1 MSQLQSATADLR
13 RWPDVDVSVRSTL
26 PPGLSVR
33 LPKLLGR
40 ANGARVSTNP
50 EFLRQGS
57 AVHDYE
63 HPSRIIFGRFA
74 ETTDAHLA
82 VVERVYAA
90 IEAPRLRV
98 DVAAAEL
105 IKNVA
110 NGFLALKLSFVNEV
124 AALSEEY
131 GVEVT
136 EVLDGIGLDPR
147 IGSVYMRPG
156 LGFGGSCLPKELQ
169 VLAAAG
175 RRRGLSMHVARA
187 ISQVNVEQQD
197 RFVRQI
203 LAEIPRD
210 ESRVGLLGLSFKAD
224 TDDLRGSPALHVAR
238 RLLEEGVVVT
248 AHDPAVR
255 PDRAVAAAP
264 GCRSRAARRSSRAP
278 MPSPLPPSGR
288 NSASSTL
295 PRWRPA
301 CGAGCSS
308 TAAASSSQER
318 PSPRGSRIVGSA
330 AGPAAG
336 SRGGRR
342 SAPELGSGA
351 PRRSV
356 EASRGDPVEYRGE
369 PLTRGSG
376 ARNATRDPPFARAD
390 ARPGAAPR
398 RRRTRPASDRRR
410 YPSRAR
416 PGCFAPHP
424 SARRRRPVGRDR
436 SHRRASPR
444 NATCSRPGSSAI
456 SASAPSASASM
467 RSAVA
472 FGCWPNRSTTGASVA
487 SASPAAASAAGLS
500 QPMSCT
506 RSRSPRSGRL
516 RRSRWRPST
525 RRRASAAPCRLPC
538 MPTARSR
545 PGRTW
550 RCCRAAATSSRS

>member
-1 MSQLQSATADLR
+1 MPIGTFCYPPAMRITVVGAGYVGLVTGVCLARRGEHHVTLVETAPNRLRELQAGGMPIEEPGLAEAFAESRERITVVGSLDQVEDPDLVFLAVGTPISDTGEPDLSQLQSATADLR

-40 ANGARVSTNP
+40 ADGARVSTNP

-90 IEAPRLRV
+90 IEAPRLHV

-264 GCRSRAARRSSRAP
+264 GLQIASRAEDVFEGADAVAIATEWP
-278 MPSPLPPSGR
+278 QFATLPLPRLRDRTRQPILFDGR
-288 NSASSTL
+288 
-295 PRWRPA
+295 
-301 CGAGCSS
+301 GII
-308 TAAASSSQER
+308 AAADA
-318 PSPRGSRIVGSA
+318 VA
-330 AGPAAG
+330 AGFHY
-336 SRGGRR
+336 RGVGRQPR
-342 SAPELGSGA
+342 SPIV
-351 PRRSV
+351 V
-356 EASRGDPVEYRGE
+356 EAR
-369 PLTRGSG
+369 
-376 ARNATRDPPFARAD
+376 
-390 ARPGAAPR
+390 
-398 RRRTRPASDRRR
+398 
-410 YPSRAR
+410 
-416 PGCFAPHP
+416 
-424 SARRRRPVGRDR
+424 
-436 SHRRASPR
+436 
-444 NATCSRPGSSAI
+444 
-456 SASAPSASASM
+456 
-467 RSAVA
+467 
-472 FGCWPNRSTTGASVA
+472 
-487 SASPAAASAAGLS
+487 
-500 QPMSCT
+500 
-506 RSRSPRSGRL
+506 
-516 RRSRWRPST
+516 
-525 RRRASAAPCRLPC
+525 
-538 MPTARSR
+538 
-545 PGRTW
+545 
-550 RCCRAAATSSRS
+550 